1 METTLQDA
9 IEVSVDI
16 DSSAGTVWE
25 LVREPGW
32 FINGGEIGKHRIETN
47 GAFSVVHD
55 AIYGRFEFEAI
66 TLDSPRYAAFRSLG
80 GDEWDD
86 PVPNTLIE
94 FWIERINAG
103 GVRLRVMESGFAGFD
118 AEEHSRVISANTL
131 GWKVELQA
139 AKRHLSGK

>member
-1 METTLQDA
+1 M
-9 IEVSVDI
+9 DI
-16 DSSAGTVWE
+16 DASAGAVWE

-32 FINGGEIGKHRIETN
+32 FINGGEIGKHRIETS

-94 FWIERINAG
+94 FWIERINCGRCAPAG
-103 GVRLRVMESGFAGFD
+103 HGKRLRRIRCGGALPRDFLQYA
-118 AEEHSRVISANTL
+118 RVE
-131 GWKVELQA
+131 G
-139 AKRHLSGK
+139 